1 MVFLEWKLLWFAAL
15 CLLSC
20 RSLREKSSRS
30 PGAPACNSKEPT
42 QVMSKPM
49 PGSVDF
55 LVQPRQGCSRM
66 SPAPHGSAVAHPQ
79 ALPPAPW
86 VVGWFHCPTA
96 STPDVRAGC
105 GCELCCGHLN
115 YCSPTLSHPLHPLSL
130 TTLWQYT
137 DNLFIISS
145 DEPPD
150 IVFLPFTGCQ
160 SPICL
165 PSG

>member
-1 MVFLEWKLLWFAAL
+1 MVFLEWKLLWFPAL
-15 CLLSC
+15 GLLSC
-20 RSLREKSSRS
+20 RSLREKSSCS
-30 PGAPACNSKEPT
+30 PRAPACNSEEPT

-55 LVQPRQGCSRM
+55 LVQPLQRCSRM
-66 SPAPHGSAVAHPQ
+66 SAAPHGSAVAHLQ

-86 VVGWFHCPTA
+86 VVGWFHHPTA

-105 GCELCCGHLN
+105 GCELCCGHRK
-115 YCSPTLSHPLHPLSL
+115 YCSPTLSHPLRL
-130 TTLWQYT
+130 TTLWQYS

-150 IVFLPFTGCQ
+150 IVFLPFTGCH
-160 SPICL
+160 SPISL